1 MANKISGQGTTRC
14 TETPRPPGRSCITK
28 ILAEFADIPVSGV
41 ARHVSHSNAAIPIGL
56 SPCLFLLSVWLQFL
70 ISFSIP
76 PHNNKLRTER
86 DIHSHS
92 HSPFPLSSD
101 LHAIRSDQEQFA
113 RMVVSFK
120 YWDDCIEAED
130 LKEMW
135 KEVEVSTEWIDA
147 GEDRGQKV
155 HLSRD
160 PDGQPYLTQ
169 TEMRAVAYIVVRR
182 HFRSQIDPDMICAIA
197 ELESDRQLLAV
208 RYDKKSKEAKV
219 GLMQITHKN
228 AVWLFSEMGYRLY
241 DVEQNPDLLFRPLVS
256 IYFGAAYLKWL
267 STFQDKKFFDDGPSP
282 ANASGAPPPVHA
294 GASESSGTEYW
305 DSITTPED
313 MEQMWAHP
321 DVVKEWTRSGEKRG
335 KVRFS
340 HDAKKRS
347 YLSRVELK
355 AVAEIILSK
364 YFSTK
369 GVKPTYL
376 CAIAEMVSMRFVNG
390 VSPRI
395 GLMGIDYS
403 TAFWIYMEL
412 GYRAYKVDSADDLTK
427 PFVSM
432 YFGAAYLSYLS
443 EYEGKERTPQFVVQ
457 AYLEGPKN
465 VNLQETGPSWLK
477 FEQALG
483 NYEATKRIYYYYKRL
498 MKCVNAFLTR
508 MRDGVSRQLGK
519 DFGILP
525 EFW

>member
-169 TEMRAVAYIVVRR
+169 TEMR
-182 HFRSQIDPDMICAIA
+182 DMICAIA

-483 NYEATKRIYYYYKRL
+483 NYEATKRSDTYSL
-498 MKCVNAFLTR
+498 DL
-508 MRDGVSRQLGK
+508 
-519 DFGILP
+519 
-525 EFW
+525 